1 MKYHIKLTLYK
12 EEREYGFGPGTCELL
27 ERVEVTR
34 SLNQAAK
41 DMGMSYSKAWKSLK
55 NTEENLGIQLLIR
68 KGPQGSILSKEGSAL
83 VRLYQNAL
91 LKAESVIEQEV
102 SGS

>member
-41 DMGMSYSKAWKSLK
+41 D
-55 NTEENLGIQLLIR
+55 I
-68 KGPQGSILSKEGSAL
+68 
-83 VRLYQNAL
+83 
-91 LKAESVIEQEV
+91 
-102 SGS
+102 